1 MIVKRKAGTGP
12 LKKITSFICIILTV
26 MLITGCA
33 NRNGPAEEGGG
44 LPSSCAA
51 ADVRETTEAS
61 ENQMILSFITIG
73 KGDAFL
79 LKLPEDGYY
88 LCDTGKA
95 EDYPIIS
102 RLLRQKGVDSLKG
115 IFLSHGHKDH
125 TGSLEAVLADFPTE
139 CIYLSAAD
147 SVTYESIDV
156 PALAAKYGARLVA
169 LSGGEALQLGAAKVQ
184 VWIPDKLYK
193 KKDNNNSMVLRFCYG
208 KTAFLMTGDMEKKAE
223 ARLLESGWEISADVL
238 KLGHHGKTDS
248 TGKEFLEKVKPQY
261 GIITDSREESPESMN
276 EEIAGR
282 LKECGVQAFYSEG
295 EQLAIDFISDG
306 TSVWTEEVEAAEQ

>member
-1 MIVKRKAGTGP
+1 MNVKRKARTRP
-12 LKKITSFICIILTV
+12 FKQITCFICMIFTM
-26 MLITGCA
+26 MLLAGCT
-33 NRNGPAEEGGG
+33 NSGGSAEEGGG
-44 LPSSCAA
+44 LPSSAPR
-51 ADVRETTEAS
+51 ADVQETAAAS
-61 ENQMILSFITIG
+61 ENQMILSFINIG

-79 LKLPEDGYY
+79 LKLPGDGYY

-125 TGSLEAVLADFPTE
+125 TGSLEAVLTDFPTE

-156 PALAAKYGARLVA
+156 TALAAEYGASLVP
-169 LSGGEALQLGAAKVQ
+169 LSGGETLQLGAAKVH
-184 VWIPDKLYK
+184 VWIPEKVYK

-223 ARLLESGWEISADVL
+223 ARLLKSGWEISADVL

-261 GIITDSREESPESMN
+261 GIITGSWEESPESMN
-276 EEIAGR
+276 EEIAER

-295 EQLAIDFISDG
+295 KQLATDFLSDG

>member
-1 MIVKRKAGTGP
+1 MNVKRKARTKP
-12 LKKITSFICIILTV
+12 FKQITCFICMIFTM
-26 MLITGCA
+26 MLLTGCT
-33 NRNGPAEEGGG
+33 NRGGPPEEGGS
-44 LPSSCAA
+44 LPSSGSQ
-51 ADVRETTEAS
+51 ADVQKTATAS
-61 ENQMILSFITIG
+61 ENQMTLSFINIG

-125 TGSLEAVLADFPTE
+125 TGSLEAVLSDFPTE
-139 CIYLSAAD
+139 CIYLSAVD

-156 PALAAKYGARLVA
+156 SALAAEYDARLVS
-169 LSGGEALQLGAAKVQ
+169 LSGGETLQLGAANVQ
-184 VWIPDKLYK
+184 VWIPDKVYK

-223 ARLLESGWEISADVL
+223 ARLLKSGWEISADVL

-261 GIITDSREESPESMN
+261 GIITGSWEESPESMN
-276 EEIAGR
+276 EEIAER

-295 EQLAIDFISDG
+295 EQLATDFLSDG
-306 TSVWTEEVEAAEQ
+306 TSVWTEKVKAAEQ

>member
-1 MIVKRKAGTGP
+1 M
-12 LKKITSFICIILTV
+12 
-26 MLITGCA
+26 
-33 NRNGPAEEGGG
+33 
-44 LPSSCAA
+44 
-51 ADVRETTEAS
+51 
-61 ENQMILSFITIG
+61 
-73 KGDAFL
+73 
-79 LKLPEDGYY
+79 
-88 LCDTGKA
+88 
-95 EDYPIIS
+95 
-102 RLLRQKGVDSLKG
+102 DSLKG

-248 TGKEFLEKVKPQY
+248 TGKEFLEKVKPRY
-261 GIITDSREESPESMN
+261 GIITGSREESPESMN

-295 EQLAIDFISDG
+295 EQLATDFISDG